1 MERSGWHWVDPRGS
15 SHIGI
20 SVKYNCSHRP
30 CFLVFS
36 MVFGVYPVFLF
47 FFLVFWH
54 IFKLIACLLT
64 LIWVGVLGFCF
75 RLGVEMRELPPSKNF
90 LTPPPSKQIY
100 PPPLG
105 RPPSENEAPKKIWRA
120 IFPPIGAHTHPL
132 AVVTSLISKIKLI

>member
-15 SHIGI
+15 THIGI
-20 SVKYNCSHRP
+20 SVKYNCFHRP

-90 LTPPPSKQIY
+90 LTPPPSKHIY
-100 PPPLG
+100 PPPPGGAPQVKMKPLKKFEERFSLLLG
-105 RPPSENEAPKKIWRA
+105 LTP
-120 IFPPIGAHTHPL
+120 TH
-132 AVVTSLISKIKLI
+132 